1 MKNKLSKGLSL
12 SANPKHLIK
21 GVFFAAQRVL
31 AEFGVKNHTFGNN
44 KFRTKQ
50 TDVSGLGSGLLRVA
64 SNDAEGNNIAFKGLD
79 AVRQCA
85 SKFFKTAESGVD
97 KVVSSC
103 EKNPSVHWRYMNFLR
118 QRKTALD
125 APLYAVFL
133 GRSLLPQ
140 CALDATGFLSD
151 VYKRSTRAKK
161 FLADDV
167 QGGKSMIEMLGVLA
181 IIAVLTVGGIAGYS
195 KAMKKYQ
202 ANKVVGEIIQALV
215 KWKELSEHNKLYDIY
230 ALDAETKKTLGLCL
244 PSAEN
249 CSGRTPVG
257 NISINGY
264 VFMRDAD
271 AELCISAFNNIVIP
285 LKGNID
291 EFSVS
296 TIIKNRDDAI
306 KEMSK
311 CNDKCRDKCKE
322 DSNCLIK
329 CLKSETHRTC
339 MNGAKYYASICIAEN
354 ERECSSDD
362 NYINIDDARVV
373 TEINAACN
381 SGIDKK
387 VSSIRIIFKNGF
399 TTEYLH

>member
-31 AEFGVKNHTFGNN
+31 AEFG
-44 KFRTKQ
+44 
-50 TDVSGLGSGLLRVA
+50 
-64 SNDAEGNNIAFKGLD
+64 
-79 AVRQCA
+79 
-85 SKFFKTAESGVD
+85 
-97 KVVSSC
+97 

-125 APLYAVFL
+125 APLYAVSA
-133 GRSLLPQ
+133 GR
-140 CALDATGFLSD
+140 
-151 VYKRSTRAKK
+151 
-161 FLADDV
+161 
-167 QGGKSMIEMLGVLA
+167 SMIEMLGVLA

-202 ANKVVGEIIQALV
+202 ANKVVGEIIQVLV
-215 KWKELSEHNKLYDIY
+215 KWKELSENNELYDIY
-230 ALDAETKKTLGLCL
+230 TLDEETKKTLGLCL

-249 CSGRTPVG
+249 CIGRTPVG
-257 NISINGY
+257 EININGY
-264 VFMRDAD
+264 VFMHDAD
-271 AELCISAFNNIVIP
+271 PELCISAFNNIVIP

-296 TIIKNRDDAI
+296 TIIKNRDDSY
-306 KEMSK
+306 KDMKK
-311 CNDKCRDKCKE
+311 CSDKCHDKCKE
-322 DSNCLIK
+322 DSNCLIE
-329 CLKSETHRTC
+329 CLKSETYRTC
-339 MNGAKYYASICIAEN
+339 MNGAKYFAGICISEDKKN
-354 ERECSSDD
+354 CGY
-362 NYINIDDARVV
+362 NYKYLNLYDSRVV

>member
-1 MKNKLSKGLSL
+1 M
-12 SANPKHLIK
+12 
-21 GVFFAAQRVL
+21 
-31 AEFGVKNHTFGNN
+31 
-44 KFRTKQ
+44 
-50 TDVSGLGSGLLRVA
+50 LRVA

-167 QGGKSMIEMLGVLA
+167 QCGKSMIEMLGVLA

-202 ANKVVGEIIQALV
+202 ANKVVGEIIQVLANL
-215 KWKELSEHNKLYDIY
+215 KEVSENGKLSDIDN
-230 ALDAETKKTLGLCL
+230 LDDETKKTLGLCL

-249 CSGRTPVG
+249 CSPVQPTPVG
-257 NISINGY
+257 RIMIKY
-264 VFMRDAD
+264 QAQFIDMIDAD
-271 AELCISAFNNIVIP
+271 AELCISAFNNIVTP
-285 LKGNID
+285 LKGNIR

-296 TIIKNRDDAI
+296 TIIKNRDDSY
-306 KEMSK
+306 KDMKK
-311 CNDKCRDKCKE
+311 CRDKCDDKCKE

-329 CLKSETHRTC
+329 CMKSETYRTC
-339 MNGAKYYASICIAEN
+339 INGAKYFAGICIAEN

>member
-1 MKNKLSKGLSL
+1 MKG
-12 SANPKHLIK
+12 
-21 GVFFAAQRVL
+21 F
-31 AEFGVKNHTFGNN
+31 
-44 KFRTKQ
+44 
-50 TDVSGLGSGLLRVA
+50 GLLRRCTPR
-64 SNDAEGNNIAFKGLD
+64 NDAEGNNIAFKGLD
-79 AVRQCA
+79 AVRQYA
-85 SKFFKTAESGVD
+85 LKFFKTAESGVD

-125 APLYAVFL
+125 APLYAISL
-133 GRSLLPQ
+133 GRSFLPQ

-202 ANKVVGEIIQALV
+202 ANKVVGEIIQVLV
-215 KWKELSEHNKLYDIY
+215 KLKELSEHDNWYDIY
-230 ALDAETKKTLGLCL
+230 NLDDETKKTLGLCL

-249 CSGRTPVG
+249 CSGYQRTPVG
-257 NISINGY
+257 EISINGN
-264 VFMRDAD
+264 VFMSDAD

-291 EFSVS
+291 EFSV
-296 TIIKNRDDAI
+296 TTTIKNRDDAY
-306 KEMSK
+306 KEMDECDK
-311 CNDKCRDKCKE
+311 KCRDKCKK
-322 DSNCLIK
+322 DWNCVK
-329 CLKSETHRTC
+329 ECWESETYRTC
-339 MNGAKYYASICIAEN
+339 MNGARYYAGICISEDKKN
-354 ERECSSDD
+354 CSDD
-362 NYINIDDARVV
+362 KYLNLYDSRVV

-387 VSSIRIIFKNGF
+387 ASHIRIIFKNGF
-399 TTEYLH
+399 TGEYLH